1 MKDLQLAP
9 VIENLKAVTECVTAD
24 MMGRA
29 WPEKSIRIVSVV
41 IDEIFGNI
49 VKHAVKSDAVTVR
62 EEFEEDP
69 DALVLTFID
78 RNPPF
83 DPLTRADPNVTLPAK
98 KRKIGGLGIFMT
110 KKLADHIDY
119 EYKDGKNILRIKK
132 YLK

>member
-9 VIENLKAVTECVTAD
+9 VIENLKAVTEFVTAD
-24 MMGRA
+24 LTVRA
-29 WPEKSIRIVSVV
+29 WPEKNIRIVSVV

>member
-1 MKDLQLAP
+1 MKELTVQANLDNIAP
-9 VIENLKAVTECVTAD
+9 VTEFINAELEAANCCEDV
-24 MMGRA
+24 
-29 WPEKSIRIVSVV
+29 RIQIDVA

-78 RNPPF
+78 RNSPF